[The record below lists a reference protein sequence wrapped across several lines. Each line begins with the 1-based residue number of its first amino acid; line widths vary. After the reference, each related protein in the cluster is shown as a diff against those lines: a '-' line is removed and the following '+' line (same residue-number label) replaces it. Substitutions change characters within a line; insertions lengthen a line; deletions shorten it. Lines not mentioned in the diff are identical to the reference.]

1 MNRYNRRDVL
11 KAMGAASAALLLP
24 QAGNAAE
31 SSVGSDIEIQVVS
44 VSAHTAR
51 LSVIPIKDKQTISI
65 PTDGSLVKSSWGAPV
80 LKVGGNVANGI
91 ARCGD
96 LNVSCFVEPSDLH
109 HHDCSRRSNPKD
121 KSRGPWSSC
130 V

>member
-31 SSVGSDIEIQVVS
+31 SSASRDIEIQVVS

-51 LSVIPIKDKQTISI
+51 LSVIPIKDKQPLSI
-65 PTDGSLVKSSWGAPV
+65 PTDGSLVKSAWGAPA
-80 LKVGGNVANGI
+80 LKVRGMRQ
-91 ARCGD
+91 RC
-96 LNVSCFVEPSDLH
+96 
-109 HHDCSRRSNPKD
+109 RRSTMGD
-121 KSRGPWSSC
+121 SA
-130 V
+130 